1 MILMNIRERLL
12 TIRLLRLMDTNP
24 DYAKKL
30 GLEEVLK
37 TNTSHD
43 KGVQK
48 E

>member
-1 MILMNIRERLL
+1 MNIQERLL
-12 TIRLLRLMDTNP
+12 TIRLLRRIGENP
-24 DYAKKL
+24 DFAKKL